1 MKRAAVVAAV
11 LFALASRAFAQ
22 TSDTKTVQDE
32 RPIATDCRT
41 ADPQGGYIVV
51 AFATVE
57 GATVYLRSLVPS
69 QQDSAYLL
77 PVKGNHQYPK
87 FLVVV
92 STCDYAP
99 PVVNESKS
107 DRKR

>member
-1 MKRAAVVAAV
+1 MKRTAAAIALVLAV
-11 LFALASRAFAQ
+11 RAIAQ
-22 TSDTKTVQDE
+22 PVPEQK
-32 RPIATDCRT
+32 PMATDCRT
-41 ADPQGGYIVV
+41 ADGSGGYVV
-51 AFATVE
+51 VGFATIE

-77 PVKGNHQYPK
+77 PVKGDHQFPK
-87 FLVVV
+87 FIVVV